1 MKPHKLATTLTIGTF
16 CLTALTGVL
25 IFLEITPGGIRAT
38 HEWMSLAFVAAGVFH
53 IVTHKTNFFK
63 YFKERY
69 KILIFIV
76 LIAGGIVFASSMND
90 IYSAGASFEK
100 IVNAKIEYIAPLFDL
115 TPEEMVKKLNH
126 MNLAVSGT
134 SQSLKEI
141 AKANDIETYLIL
153 EPLFQN
159 E

>member
-1 MKPHKLATTLTIGTF
+1 MKTYKLATALTIGTF

-38 HEWMSLAFVAAGVFH
+38 HEWMSLAFVAAGLFH

-69 KILIFIV
+69 KILIFLIF
-76 LIAGGIVFASSMND
+76 IAGGIIFASSMSD
-90 IYSAGASFEK
+90 IYSAGASFDK
-100 IVNAKIEYIAPLFDL
+100 IVNAKIEYVAPLFYL

-126 MNLAVSGT
+126 MNFEVSAD
-134 SQSLKEI
+134 SQSLNEI
-141 AKANDIETYLIL
+141 AKANKVETYLIL
-153 EPLFQN
+153 ESLFK
-159 E
+159 EE